1 MVCGAELLG
10 WVVLVFGS
18 LARSWATR
26 LGSIVVGCGEFLTE
40 VWLMEV
46 GRGGFVR

>member
-1 MVCGAELLG
+1 MVCGAGLLG

-26 LGSIVVGCGEFLTE
+26 LGSMIVGLMGLVMEM
-40 VWLMEV
+40 LMEV